1 MGKNQVKILI
11 IGANA
16 SQGIYGNSLLD
27 ESLLSASAET
37 HVTFYDRRKVEL
49 KREFT
54 HLVKA
59 MQQGRVAFV
68 DTFPSKQYFDV
79 VVVAVSSDQH
89 VPALREALD
98 ELSVLPR
105 LFVLEKPLGVSSKD
119 LRWYQSVSGL
129 LQPCTVVNEP
139 YYFMK
144 SVAELLRLAKD
155 KPLSEVNVWSSKR
168 RQVVSDHGGLQVFAI
183 EFPHLHG
190 VASQLAGRLL
200 GLSECQ
206 VNEYYRHVQGKP
218 DNDGN
223 FARFVAE
230 GVAYTISQGLG
241 AFIMGRHGDMRAHND
256 PPRTRKIRLNYADGT
271 YVELDVEP
279 AFPFPDS
286 KQSAVAKLYFY
297 DARDKLQR
305 TKVVPDDPRR
315 FFAEFIIRRALKPR
329 TSILE
334 GVGLRES
341 LARNEVLVKLRSA
354 ATEING
360 RRITS
365 A

>member
-16 SQGIYGNSLLD
+16 SQGMYGNLLLDDSLLPG
-27 ESLLSASAET
+27 STET

-49 KREFT
+49 QRRFT
-54 HLVKA
+54 HLVKGA
-59 MQQGRVAFV
+59 QQGRVAFV
-68 DTFPSKQYFDV
+68 DAFPSKQYFDV

-98 ELSVLPR
+98 KLPMLPR
-105 LFVLEKPLGVSSKD
+105 LFVLEKPLGVSTRD
-119 LRWYQSVSGL
+119 LQWYKSVSSQ
-129 LQPCTVVNEP
+129 LQPCSVVNEP
-139 YYFMK
+139 YLFMK
-144 SVAELLRLAKD
+144 SVAELLRLAKA
-155 KPLSEVNVWSSKR
+155 KPLTEVNVWSSKM
-168 RQVVSDHGGLQVFAI
+168 RQMANDHGGLKVFAI

-190 VASQLAGRLL
+190 AASRFAGRVL

-223 FARFVAE
+223 FARFMAD
-230 GVAYTISQGLG
+230 GVVYTVSQGLG
-241 AFIMGRHGDMRAHND
+241 AFVMGRHGDMHAHSN
-256 PPRTRKIRLNYADGT
+256 PPRTRKIRLNYTDDT
-271 YVELDVEP
+271 YVELDIEL
-279 AFPFPDS
+279 AFPSLDS
-286 KQSAVAKLYFY
+286 QQSGAGKLYFY
-297 DARDKLQR
+297 DAHGKQQR
-305 TKVVPDDPRR
+305 IKVVPDDPRR
-315 FFAEFIIRRALKPR
+315 FFTEFIIRRALEPR
-329 TSILE
+329 TPILD

-341 LARNEVLVKLRSA
+341 LARNEALLRLRSA
-354 ATEING
+354 AKEIIG